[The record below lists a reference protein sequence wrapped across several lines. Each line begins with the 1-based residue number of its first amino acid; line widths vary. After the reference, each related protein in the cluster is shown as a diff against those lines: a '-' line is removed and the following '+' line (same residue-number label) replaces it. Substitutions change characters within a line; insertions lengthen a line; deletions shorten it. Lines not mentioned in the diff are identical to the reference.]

1 MPSGYKLSRGKQ
13 PPITVVNKASKKGEK
28 MTNPTVF
35 ICGIDGFIGSVFK
48 ATLEKKGYVVYGSV
62 YVREPEIG
70 EFYLDISEKS
80 SFESL
85 PKIHFD
91 AMINNIGVIDQSMA
105 RRLMFAVNAKGV
117 KNVLNWAEWIHCPH
131 FIQVSS
137 IGVYGL
143 RAMGQQRDETTPRT
157 RYLGVAYQTSK
168 AKGEEWVEQ
177 STLPY
182 TILRLPSV
190 VGKGDTIITPAIG
203 RYLQHGT
210 YFTSGYNNPLFSI
223 LAVKNLADVMD
234 KVIQQGL
241 SEPPTNS
248 IYNVASHHLTWSE
261 LVQEYAK
268 QLQVDIPEKKRS
280 LLSMIFNLSDKL
292 YLFLL
297 TNSRFGAHFPDDKFA
312 RTFSYTPSHTWQEAV
327 YDAVAGLTE
336 TDSK

>member
-1 MPSGYKLSRGKQ
+1 
-13 PPITVVNKASKKGEK
+13 

-35 ICGIDGFIGSVFK
+35 IFGIDGFIGSAIK
-48 ATLEKKGYVVYGSV
+48 IALEKKGFVVYGSV
-62 YVREPEIG
+62 YVREPG
-70 EFYLDISEKS
+70 AREFYLDISKKP
-80 SFESL
+80 SFELL

-91 AMINNIGVIDQSMA
+91 AIINNIGIVDQSMS
-105 RRLMFAVNAKGV
+105 RRLMYAVNASGV
-117 KNVLNWAEWIHCPH
+117 KNVLNWAKKIHCPH
-131 FIQVSS
+131 FIQISS

-143 RAMGQQRDETTPRT
+143 RAMGQRRDETTPRT

-168 AKGEEWVEQ
+168 AKGEECVEQ

-190 VGKGDTIITPAIG
+190 VGKGDTVITPAIA
-203 RYLQHGT
+203 RNLQHGT
-210 YFTSGYNNPLFSI
+210 YFTSGNNNPLFSL
-223 LAVKNLADVMD
+223 LAVKNLADILE

-268 QLQVDIPEKKRS
+268 QLQVDIPETKRS
-280 LLSMIFNLSDKL
+280 LLSMIVNLSDKL

-297 TNSRFGAHFPDDKFA
+297 TNSRFGAHFPDDKFS
-312 RTFSYTPSHTWQEAV
+312 RTFNYKPSYSWQGAV

-336 TDSK
+336 TGLK

>member
-1 MPSGYKLSRGKQ
+1 
-13 PPITVVNKASKKGEK
+13 

-35 ICGIDGFIGSVFK
+35 ICGIDGFIGSTLK
-48 ATLEKKGYVVYGSV
+48 IALEKKGYVVYGSV
-62 YVREPEIG
+62 YVREPRIR

-85 PKIHFD
+85 PKITFD
-91 AMINNIGVIDQSMA
+91 AIINNIGIIDQSMS

-117 KNVLNWAEWIHCPH
+117 KNVLNWAEQTHCPH
-131 FIQVSS
+131 FIQISS

-168 AKGEEWVEQ
+168 AKGEEWVEK

-203 RYLQHGT
+203 YNLKNGT
-210 YFTSGYNNPLFSI
+210 YFTSGNKNPFFSI
-223 LAVKNLADVMD
+223 LAVKNLAGVLD
-234 KVIQQGL
+234 KVIKQGL

-261 LVQEYAK
+261 LVQVYAK
-268 QLQVDIPEKKRS
+268 QLQVDIPKKKRS
-280 LLSMIFNLSDKL
+280 LLSMTLNLSDKL

-297 TNSRFGAHFPDDKFA
+297 TNSRFGAHFPNEKFS
-312 RTFSYTPSHTWQEAV
+312 RTFNYKPSHTWQEAV
-327 YDAVAGLTE
+327 YDEVEGLKDTG
-336 TDSK
+336 